1 MTVGKEYCIN
11 TFNKFQFGLLFG
23 KKSIGFGLSRSHP
36 ATFNVV
42 WPNKQINDESI

>member
-1 MTVGKEYCIN
+1 MTVCKEYCIN
-11 TFNKFQFGLLFG
+11 TFGLLFG

-42 WPNKQINDESI
+42 WSNKQINDESI